1 MFVVA
6 SVIKKYNLQS
16 NKRDLERFMKS
27 HIDLEQYK
35 DITEDDIKA
44 RKGESYKD
52 YLTRM
57 QDFAKYT
64 DDEVLNTA
72 INNALKEGINAKN
85 IFI

>member
-16 NKRDLERFMKS
+16 NKRDLERFMKA